1 MFAKNISRMFLG
13 ALTLASLAACNDSSN
28 SSSSIVSKATVSA
41 AVQNGDVYVN
51 VATSFKSSN
60 VTMVAVQWPVYNPN
74 NPSQQIGAVTVSQGA
89 TTTDI
94 TLGLDV
100 SAVVHVSGLNPETTL
115 PNGLPFPASGVTAK
129 WYSLPLGNSKTS
141 KLYVNIDTTS
151 SQYVVGYALTSD
163 SLSSGVIANVF
174 FPFTANG
181 VTGYGG
187 IFSGTKPGTSGV
199 AVFADVSSA
208 VKAVTPSFTAAK
220 VAKVKFEDHTPALK
234 KVPVYNRLMKLDA
247 EKATIYLH

>member
-1 MFAKNISRMFLG
+1 MFAKNITRMFLG
-13 ALTLASLAACNDSSN
+13 AMTLASLAACNESST
-28 SSSSIVSKATVSA
+28 SSSIVSKASVTA

-51 VATSFKSSN
+51 VGTSFNSSN
-60 VTMVAVQWPVYNPN
+60 VTMVAVQWPIYNPN

-100 SAVVHVSGLNPETTL
+100 SAVVHVSGLTPETAL
-115 PNGLPFPASGVTAK
+115 PNGLPFPASGLTAK
-129 WYSLPLGNSKTS
+129 WYSLPLGNSTTS

-151 SQYVVGYALTSD
+151 SQYVVGYALISD
-163 SLSSGVIANVF
+163 SLSAGVAANVF

-187 IFSGTKPGTSGV
+187 IFSGTKAGTSGV
-199 AVFADVSSA
+199 AVFADVSSV
-208 VKAVTPSFTAAK
+208 VKSVTPSFTAAK

-234 KVPVYNRLMKLDA
+234 KVPVYNHIMKLDA
-247 EKATIYLH
+247 EKAKIYLH